1 MIINKNYGDSIDD
14 AGSGGNFTLRD
25 SSTTQNAYTNSFSK
39 NIEARG
45 NTTSLQ
51 VPRTNSISR
60 KPKASGLQ
68 KQNSTSYNPLKT

>member
-1 MIINKNYGDSIDD
+1 MMIINRNYGDSIDD
-14 AGSGGNFTLRD
+14 TGSGENTLRD

-39 NIEARG
+39 NIEARK
-45 NTTSLQ
+45 NTSLQ

-68 KQNSTSYNPLKT
+68 RQNSTSYNPLKT